1 MKKRTIPSIWI
12 VNNELNIAGAA
23 FGSVVIVVV
32 VVVVVVVVSHCVCR
46 PPGHKP
52 SS

>member
-23 FGSVVIVVV
+23 FGSVV
-32 VVVVVVVVSHCVCR
+32 VVVVVVSHCVCR

>member
-23 FGSVVIVVV
+23 FGSVVV